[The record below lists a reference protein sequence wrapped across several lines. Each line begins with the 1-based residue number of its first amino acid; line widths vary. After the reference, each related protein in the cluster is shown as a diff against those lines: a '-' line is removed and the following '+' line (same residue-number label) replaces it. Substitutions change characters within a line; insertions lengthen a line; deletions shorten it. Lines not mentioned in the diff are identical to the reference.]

1 MAHILFR
8 LSIVDSL
15 LGRTI
20 IREKRKRE
28 PTMARTA
35 KKKASPR
42 RRSMKSKRAYKRSGS
57 ARRKPAKRTARKSAV
72 RRKARAA

>member
-35 KKKASPR
+35 KKKPSPR
-42 RRSMKSKRAYKRSGS
+42 RRATKSKSVKRAGS
-57 ARRKPAKRTARKSAV
+57 ARRKPGKRMARKSSV

>member
-35 KKKASPR
+35 KKKAPPR
-42 RRSMKSKRAYKRSGS
+42 RRAVKSKSVSKRSGS
-57 ARRKPAKRTARKSAV
+57 ARRKPGKRMARKPSA